1 MRNKTK
7 GNKTQAASYKAVV
20 ASVTK
25 EMAQPRVAG
34 SAQLTADER
43 SKKKRGEPTSHHTGK
58 AAKPHIEEYGTGTP
72 TEETS

>member
-7 GNKTQAASYKAVV
+7 GKTTQAASYKAVM

-25 EMAQPRVAG
+25 EMAQPRVAE
-34 SAQLTADER
+34 SAQLTADEQ
-43 SKKKRGEPTSHHTGK
+43 SKKRHGKPASHHAGK
-58 AAKPHIEEYGTGTP
+58 APKPRIEEYGTGTP